1 MSEDFNL
8 SWLGEFQK
16 KANADRELGI
26 VGEWFST
33 TFSVSFGSTRVAFK
47 IANGRVEEIM
57 HDPRFDVRAIFG
69 FSAPR
74 EVWQKFFAQTPPP
87 LYHDL
92 FAMIMRI
99 KEFVIE
105 GDSLVAMQ
113 NARALHRMMLLMREA
128 GIGNV

>member
-1 MSEDFNL
+1 MSDDFNL

-16 KANADRELGI
+16 KVNADHELGI

-33 TFSVSFGSTRVAFK
+33 TFSVNFGSTRIAFK
-47 IANGRVEEIM
+47 VGNGRVEEIIN
-57 HDPRFDVRAIFG
+57 DPRFDVRAIFG
-69 FSAPR
+69 FSAPI
-74 EVWQKFFAQTPPP
+74 EVWKKFFARTPPP
-87 LYHDL
+87 MYHDI

-99 KEFVIE
+99 PEFVLE

-113 NARALHRMMLLMREA
+113 NARALHRTMSLMREA